1 MESWKIEDAQ
11 AHFAEFVEA
20 AVSNGPQ
27 TVLRDGAE
35 VAVLVEIKE
44 WRRQQRNITPSIKD
58 LLLAPEPRFEIS
70 LSRPRN
76 RRRRPPLNFE

>member
-1 MESWKIEDAQ
+1 
-11 AHFAEFVEA
+11 
-20 AVSNGPQ
+20 
-27 TVLRDGAE
+27 
-35 VAVLVEIKE
+35 VLVEIKE

-76 RRRRPPLNFE
+76 RRRRPPTKL